1 MTIVFMI
8 IMLQYKDDDCFNDCD
23 VVKMTIVFMI
33 IMLQYK
39 DYDCFNDCD
48 VVKMMHF
55 FN

>member
-33 IMLQYK
+33 IMLLYK
-39 DYDCFNDCD
+39 DYDCFKWLWCRKDD
-48 VVKMMHF
+48 EF
-55 FN
+55 F